1 MLLPQLKSR
10 CLCATVPLVAFAIL
24 VTMFAAQATAQQ
36 LSCFPTSLRYGEVV
50 IGQNQTLL
58 LALTNT
64 GKTSVIVT
72 SVLVSNNAFKVP
84 NFKLPQIIAA
94 GETLE
99 VNVAFAPSVV
109 GTASG
114 QLTFVSNAS

>member
-1 MLLPQLKSR
+1 MLLPQLKSWY
-10 CLCATVPLVAFAIL
+10 LCATVSLVAFAIL

-36 LSCFPTSLRYGEVV
+36 LTCSPASLRYGEVV

-64 GKTSVIVT
+64 GKTSVIVA
-72 SVLVSNNAFKVP
+72 SVLVSNKAFKVP
-84 NFKLPQIIAA
+84 SFKLPQVLTA

-99 VNVAFAPSVV
+99 VNVAFAPTVV
-109 GTASG
+109 GSASG
-114 QLTFVSNAS
+114 